1 MNSIGVSTN
10 SRLGQLEYPI
20 FLIGSYLCIDRYN
33 FSGGTGIKNPPA
45 NAGDSRDMGLIP
57 GSGKSLGVGN
67 GNPFQYSCL
76 ASSMDGEPD
85 GLQSMGSRRVAHD

>member
-1 MNSIGVSTN
+1 MLVPGSTFFYQWSAKFLNFLSEFARGTSLVAQVVKNSPANVGN
-10 SRLGQLEYPI
+10 SRDVGSIPWLGRSPE
-20 FLIGSYLCIDRYN
+20 
-33 FSGGTGIKNPPA
+33 
-45 NAGDSRDMGLIP
+45 
-57 GSGKSLGVGN
+57 VGN